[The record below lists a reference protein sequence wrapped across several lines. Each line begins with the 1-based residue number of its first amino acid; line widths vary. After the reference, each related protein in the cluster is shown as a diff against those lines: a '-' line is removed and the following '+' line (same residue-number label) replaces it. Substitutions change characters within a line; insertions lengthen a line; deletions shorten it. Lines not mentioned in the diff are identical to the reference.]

1 MHWST
6 PLAIL
11 PTGTKR
17 FWSLPEMR
25 VYSRGVWPFCVIVAL
40 VLGVISGLLA
50 YVVVSTKRG
59 EQRFRAALAERPH
72 LALRGTRVRT
82 TMGLQVVSRDSEYEL
97 TSANAPSVR
106 LRPSL
111 LHSHHDP
118 NAHPEMAELHHFP
131 QENLLDGWIDE
142 LRWPSRL
149 EVIRGTPRVAW
160 HRRYIHGR
168 PELPLQPPLADD
180 VHVRGDGPC
189 PETARAAIFAFLE
202 PGTILCLEPAGA
214 WFQVKR
220 GGSQLLDETTVN
232 DLDATFARAQALRAA
247 LRPSR

>member
-1 MHWST
+1 MW
-6 PLAIL
+6 LF
-11 PTGTKR
+11 GG
-17 FWSLPEMR
+17 
-25 VYSRGVWPFCVIVAL
+25 GVVLI
-40 VLGVISGLLA
+40 LGVFFGLLA
-50 YVVVSTKRG
+50 YVVVSTQRG
-59 EQRFRAALAERPH
+59 EQRFRAALAQRPH
-72 LALRGTRVRT
+72 LVLRGTRVRT

-118 NAHPEMAELHHFP
+118 NAHPEMADLHRFP

-149 EVIRGTPRVAW
+149 EVIRGTPRDAW

-168 PELPLQPPLADD
+168 PELPLQPGLAGD
-180 VHVRGDGPC
+180 VHVRGDAPC
-189 PETARAAIFAFLE
+189 PEAARAAILAFLE
-202 PGTILCLEPAGA
+202 PGTILCLEPTGA
-214 WFQVKR
+214 WFQVRR

-232 DLDATFARAQALRAA
+232 DLDATFARAQAFCAA

>member
-1 MHWST
+1 MWLIGVAFLLI
-6 PLAIL
+6 LAVS
-11 PTGTKR
+11 G
-17 FWSLPEMR
+17 
-25 VYSRGVWPFCVIVAL
+25 
-40 VLGVISGLLA
+40 GLLV
-50 YVVVSTKRG
+50 YVVVSTRAG
-59 EQRFRAALAERPH
+59 EQRFRAALAHRPH

-82 TMGLQVVSRDSEYEL
+82 TMGLQVVSRDGEYEL
-97 TSANAPSVR
+97 TSANVPSVR

-149 EVIRGTPRVAW
+149 EVIRGTPRDAW
-160 HRRYIHGR
+160 HRRYINGR

-180 VHVRGDGPC
+180 VHVRGDAPC
-189 PETARAAIFAFLE
+189 PEAARAAILAFVE

-214 WFQVKR
+214 WFQVRR

-232 DLDATFARAQALRAA
+232 DLDATFARAQALCAA